1 LDATRSDNFDAI
13 ISWGDTLSKS
23 GPGRA
28 APSFKACQGGDDPL
42 RHFPMTPRPTI
53 FISAVSKEL
62 RSARQLVA
70 NTLTF
75 LGYEPV
81 WQDIFG
87 TEGGD
92 LRQMLRQQIDQCK
105 GVVQL
110 VGQAYGAEP
119 PSPDGEFGRVSYTQF
134 EALYARKQGKKVWY
148 LFMDKSFPIDAH
160 EPESDDVVQL
170 QASYRNKLKT
180 DTHLFHPL
188 ASREALEAGVL
199 KLRDDLTQLRRGA
212 KRWAFAVAA
221 MLAVIVL
228 LVIWLVHSQ
237 SQARRAVAGMS
248 EQMAKDGTSLEKI
261 AERFESIHSSGGL
274 IAIAKTPEEH
284 YHNARVHELS
294 GNFVA
299 ARKEYAEYLS
309 ANLEALDP
317 WLSYSTMLKIAEG
330 KTAAIEALR
339 YFDKLT
345 PRTVSYETAL
355 ALLEEGEARV
365 TKLEALAKSHP
376 EFGPLAWLVSQE
388 FSEGRRG
395 EQTLADQRAEKEW
408 LQKFRDAHA
417 AGKFLRYFLDK
428 KEAQKWADTA
438 EARWA
443 KLTSV
448 PETVLE
454 NPATFSVL
462 ESRDFWQV
470 NVQLADWRAKEL
482 FYRLDGQGE
491 FKSTG
496 FLQNKN
502 PQTGADMIDSGI
514 RLKNLAPGEHAIE
527 VKYLDRNDKSN
538 GPYTFKFSTVEAR
551 IALAKN
557 ALKAEK
563 PAWVLFIPG
572 PPRRLCFPI
581 LLMYRPAIKE
591 IRYSLNNESLDQA
604 FKIKPTDKMLEIDD
618 IPSVDQCI
626 VVPNET
632 QFACIQITFGDGT
645 KSPLRKFAP
654 EEGK

>member
-1 LDATRSDNFDAI
+1 V
-13 ISWGDTLSKS
+13 G
-23 GPGRA
+23 
-28 APSFKACQGGDDPL
+28 
-42 RHFPMTPRPTI
+42 PRPTI

-92 LRQMLRQQIDQCK
+92 LRQMLRSQIDQCK

-110 VGQAYGAEP
+110 VGQCYGAEP
-119 PSPDGEFGRVSYTQF
+119 PAPDEEFGRVSYTQF
-134 EALYARKQGKKVWY
+134 EALYGRKRGKKVWY
-148 LFMDKSFPIDAH
+148 LFMDKTFPIDGHEA
-160 EPESDDVVQL
+160 EPEELRQL
-170 QASYRNKLKT
+170 QASYRNTLKA

-212 KRWAFAVAA
+212 KRWAVAVAA
-221 MLAVIVL
+221 MLGFIAL
-228 LVIWLVHSQ
+228 LVLWLVHSQ
-237 SQARRAVAGMS
+237 SEARRAVSGMS
-248 EQMAKDGTSLEKI
+248 AQMAKDGNSLEKI

-294 GNFVA
+294 GNFAA

-317 WLSYSTMLKIAEG
+317 WLSYSAMLKVAEG
-330 KTAAIEALR
+330 KAAALEALR

-355 ALLEEGEARV
+355 AMLEEGDVRV
-365 TKLEALAKSHP
+365 KKLEALALSHP
-376 EFGPLAWLVSQE
+376 EFGPLPWLVSQE

-395 EQTLADQRAEKEW
+395 EQTLADQRTEKEW
-408 LQKFRDAHA
+408 LQKYRDAQA
-417 AGKFLRYFLDK
+417 GGKFLRYFLDK
-428 KEAQKWADTA
+428 KEAQRWVEVA

-443 KLTSV
+443 KLSSL
-448 PETVLE
+448 PESVLE
-454 NPATFSVL
+454 NPVTFMVQ
-462 ESRDFWQV
+462 EARDGWDIIL
-470 NVQLADWRAKEL
+470 QLADWRAKEV
-482 FYRLDGQGE
+482 FYKLDGQGD

-496 FLQNKN
+496 FLPNKN
-502 PQTGADMIDSGI
+502 PQTGTDMIDSKVH
-514 RLKNLAPGEHAIE
+514 LKNLAPGEHAIE
-527 VKYLDRNDKSN
+527 VKYLDRTDKSN
-538 GPYTFKFSTVEAR
+538 GPYSFKFSTVNAR
-551 IALAKN
+551 LTVAKTALN
-557 ALKAEK
+557 AEK

-572 PPRRLCFPI
+572 PPRRLCFTI

-591 IRYSLNNESLDQA
+591 IRYSLGSDALDQT
-604 FKIKPTDKMLEIDD
+604 FKFKPTDKMLTIDD

-632 QFACIQITFGDGT
+632 QFASVQVIYGDGT
-645 KSPLRKFAP
+645 KSAVRKYAP
-654 EEGK
+654 E